1 MYFDPLTPTG
11 WRRLALTLGLLRRS
25 EDWLVWAWRAA

>member
-25 EDWLVWAWRAA
+25 GDYPVLVWRVA

>member
-11 WRRLALTLGLLRRS
+11 WRRLALSLGLLSRS
-25 EDWLVWAWRAA
+25 GNYLVWPWRVA